1 MKTTNKKARFLH
13 QESREYRGL
22 PRVRDYKTRASR
34 IERRAVKQRL
44 NESSEGVAQCSW
56 EACR

>member
-22 PRVRDYKTRASR
+22 RRVRDYKARANRVERHVTKQHLR
-34 IERRAVKQRL
+34 I
-44 NESSEGVAQCSW
+44 NNDVAQCSR

>member
-22 PRVRDYKTRASR
+22 RRVRDYKTRASR
-34 IERRAVKQRL
+34 VERRAAKQHL
-44 NESSEGVAQCSW
+44 GASKDVTQSSLEGCQ
-56 EACR
+56 

>member
-34 IERRAVKQRL
+34 VERRVTKQHLRT
-44 NESSEGVAQCSW
+44 NGSVAQSSL
-56 EACR
+56 EERR